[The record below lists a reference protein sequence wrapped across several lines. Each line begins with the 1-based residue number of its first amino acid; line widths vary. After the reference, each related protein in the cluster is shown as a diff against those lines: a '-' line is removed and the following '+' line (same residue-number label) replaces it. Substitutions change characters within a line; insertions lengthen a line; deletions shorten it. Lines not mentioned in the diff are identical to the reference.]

1 MVVDDAKMQIKSK
14 KFVTLISVFII
25 IVAAAGSIT
34 YFEINKKPT
43 ISLGPKM
50 RINTFLNSITNASSN
65 ITETIQIFSAMPL
78 RFGSSFSTNINT
90 YNISG
95 LNPYNN
101 TVYIELFNQS
111 YNYIVNNYTVFLSS
125 SFKIV
130 EEQWINYLSSQVGF
144 TEPSLDL
151 IATLTT
157 VENGS
162 VNVYTYYNNILFNPF
177 NTTFLNWFGNGTNSW
192 FKGTDINPMQYSEI
206 SYSTLYI
213 NTNIYFDLKSPTMSD
228 KYLLKTT
235 TNENKKVNPFSIPGY
250 PPGIYYIPVKWTN
263 MTGPLPLIGVHIN
276 YPSAQSLLD
285 SVASFITVSATLIN
299 MNSNM
304 VIYSTSSDSYKD
316 FMSTTPSLSKSAP
329 FKIFINGGITD
340 PLNFAGGNSTRTT
353 AITYLSNVTY
363 EIVHYKIFQA
373 TASQWI
379 YLGNATEVKITNI
392 NTANGFYVESAWFP
406 ITVNDVLTNMSFS
419 SVSVGNLTPMHN
431 IQGYNVWDSE
441 QGYTNAASVYK
452 TISNGVDLFSTS
464 LALGL
469 AIINVLAATN
479 IVRDLTVPE
488 IVSLSI
494 ELISSVTALSTKV
507 LSDFS
512 SISFLSSTS
521 IAGFGSSISN
531 VPLGNTQGNTFTLS
545 DYQSTNEVSFYDSE
559 NGQNYYFYAPMNYI
573 TAN

>member
-1 MVVDDAKMQIKSK
+1 MVWDDAKMQIKSR
-14 KFVTLISVFII
+14 KFVTLISVLII

-50 RINTFLNSITNASSN
+50 RINTFLNSTTNASSN

-78 RFGSSFSTNINT
+78 RFGSSFSTNINI

-111 YNYIVNNYTVFLSS
+111 YNHIVNNYTVFLSS
-125 SFKIV
+125 SFKFV

-276 YPSAQSLLD
+276 YPSAQSELN
-285 SVASFITVSATLIN
+285 SGASFITGSATLIN

-316 FMSTTPSLSKSAP
+316 LMSTTPSLSKSAP
-329 FKIFINGGITD
+329 FKFFINGGITV

-353 AITYLSNVTY
+353 TITYLSNVTY

-373 TASQWI
+373 TGSQWI

-392 NTANGFYVESAWFP
+392 YTANGFYVETAWFP
-406 ITVNDVLTNMSFS
+406 ITLNDVLTNMSFS

-431 IQGYNVWDSE
+431 LQGYNVWNSE
-441 QGYTNAASVYK
+441 QGYANAASVYK
-452 TISNGVDLFSTS
+452 NISNGIYLFSTS

-479 IVRDLTVPE
+479 MAGLTVPE
-488 IVSLSI
+488 IVAESI
-494 ELISSVTALSTKV
+494 ELISAVTALSTKV

-521 IAGFGSSISN
+521 IAGFGSFISN
-531 VPLGNTQGNTFTLS
+531 EPLGNTQGNTFTLS

-559 NGQNYYFYAPMNYI
+559 NGQTYYFYAPMNYI

>member
-1 MVVDDAKMQIKSK
+1 MQIKSK

-34 YFEINKKPT
+34 YFEINKKST

-50 RINTFLNSITNASSN
+50 RINTFLNSTTNASSN

-78 RFGSSFSTNINT
+78 LFGSSFSTNINT
-90 YNISG
+90 YNISE
-95 LNPYNN
+95 LNQYNN

-111 YNYIVNNYTVFLSS
+111 YNSIVNNYTVFLSS
-125 SFKIV
+125 SFKFV
-130 EEQWINYLSSQVGF
+130 EGQWINYLSSQVGF
-144 TEPSLDL
+144 TEPSLNL

-177 NTTFLNWFGNGTNSW
+177 NITFLNWFGNGTNSW
-192 FKGTDINPMQYSEI
+192 FNGTDINPMQYSEI
-206 SYSTLYI
+206 SYSTLNI
-213 NTNIYFDLKSPTMSD
+213 NTNLYFDLKSPTMSD

-235 TNENKKVNPFSIPGY
+235 ANENKKVNPFNIPGY
-250 PPGIYYIPVKWTN
+250 PPDIYYIPEEWTN
-263 MTGPLPLIGVHIN
+263 QTGPLPLIGVHIN
-276 YPSAQSLLD
+276 YSSAQSQLV
-285 SVASFITVSATLIN
+285 SGASFITGSATLN

-316 FMSTTPSLSKSAP
+316 LMSTTPSLSKSAP
-329 FKIFINGGITD
+329 FKISTNGWSAY
-340 PLNFAGGNSTRTT
+340 PLNFAVGNSTRTT
-353 AITYLSNVTY
+353 AITYLTNATY

-392 NTANGFYVESAWFP
+392 YTANGFYVESAWFP

-419 SVSVGNLTPMHN
+419 SVSVGNLTPMN
-431 IQGYNVWDSE
+431 SLQGYNVWDSE

-452 TISNGVDLFSTS
+452 TISNGIDMFSTS

-469 AIINVLAATN
+469 AIMNVLAATS
-479 IVRDLTVPE
+479 IVGDLNVPE
-488 IVSLSI
+488 IVAESI
-494 ELISSVTALSTKV
+494 ELISAVTALSTKV

-521 IAGFGSSISN
+521 ITGFGYFISN
-531 VPLGNTQGNTFTLS
+531 APLGNTQGDTFTLS
-545 DYQSTNEVSFYDSE
+545 DYQSTNEVSFYNSE
-559 NGQNYYFYAPMNYI
+559 NGQTYYFDAPMNYI
-573 TAN
+573 TANYT

>member
-1 MVVDDAKMQIKSK
+1 
-14 KFVTLISVFII
+14 
-25 IVAAAGSIT
+25 
-34 YFEINKKPT
+34 
-43 ISLGPKM
+43 
-50 RINTFLNSITNASSN
+50 
-65 ITETIQIFSAMPL
+65 MPL
-78 RFGSSFSTNINT
+78 RFGSSFSTNINI

-177 NTTFLNWFGNGTNSW
+177 NITFLNWFGNGTNSW

-235 TNENKKVNPFSIPGY
+235 TNENKKVNPFYFPGH
-250 PPGIYYIPVKWTN
+250 PSGIYYKVVKWTN

-276 YPSAQSLLD
+276 SPSAQSQLV
-285 SVASFITVSATLIN
+285 SGASFITGSATLN

-304 VIYSTSSDSYKD
+304 VIYSTSSESYKD
-316 FMSTTPSLSKSAP
+316 LMSTTPSLSKSAP
-329 FKIFINGGITD
+329 FIISSNGGPTY
-340 PLNFAGGNSTRTT
+340 PLNFANGNSTETT
-353 AITYLSNVTY
+353 AITYLTNVTY
-363 EIVHYKIFQA
+363 EIVHYNIYQNNGLY
-373 TASQWI
+373 WI

-392 NTANGFYVESAWFP
+392 NTANGFYVKTSWFP
-406 ITVNDVLTNMSFS
+406 ITLNDVLTNMNFS
-419 SVSVGNLTPMHN
+419 SVSIGNLPPMQSL
-431 IQGYNVWDSE
+431 QGYYVWDSE
-441 QGYTNAASVYK
+441 QGYANAASVYK
-452 TISNGVDLFSTS
+452 NISNAIEVFSTS
-464 LALGL
+464 LDLGL
-469 AIINVLAATN
+469 AIINVLSATN
-479 IVRDLTVPE
+479 IVGDINVPE
-488 IVSLSI
+488 IVAESI
-494 ELISSVTALSTKV
+494 ELISAVTALTTKV

-521 IAGFGSSISN
+521 ITGFGYFISN
-531 VPLGNTQGNTFTLS
+531 WPLEPPGTTYTLS
-545 DYQSTNEVSFYDSE
+545 DYQSTNEVSFSA
-559 NGQNYYFYAPMNYI
+559 NGQTYYFYAPMNYI

>member
-1 MVVDDAKMQIKSK
+1 MVWDDAKMQIKSK
-14 KFVTLISVFII
+14 KFVTLISVLII

-50 RINTFLNSITNASSN
+50 RINTFLNSTTNASSN

-78 RFGSSFSTNINT
+78 RFGSSFSTNINI

-177 NTTFLNWFGNGTNSW
+177 NITFLNWFGNGTNSW

-235 TNENKKVNPFSIPGY
+235 TNENKKVNPFYFPGH
-250 PPGIYYIPVKWTN
+250 PTGIYYKVVKWTN

-276 YPSAQSLLD
+276 YPSGQSQLD
-285 SVASFITVSATLIN
+285 SGASFITGSATLN

-304 VIYSTSSDSYKD
+304 VIYSTSSESYKD
-316 FMSTTPSLSKSAP
+316 LMSTTPSLSKSAP
-329 FKIFINGGITD
+329 FTISSNGWNAY
-340 PLNFAGGNSTRTT
+340 PLNFANGNSTETT

-363 EIVHYKIFQA
+363 EIVHYNIYQNIGPY
-373 TASQWI
+373 WI

-392 NTANGFYVESAWFP
+392 YTANGFYVNSTWFP
-406 ITVNDVLTNMSFS
+406 ITLNDVLTNMSFS
-419 SVSVGNLTPMHN
+419 SVSVGNLPPMHSL
-431 IQGYNVWDSE
+431 QGYNVWDSE
-441 QGYTNAASVYK
+441 QGYANAASVYK
-452 TISNGVDLFSTS
+452 TISNAIDLFSTS
-464 LALGL
+464 LDLGL
-469 AIINVLAATN
+469 AIINVLAATS
-479 IVRDLTVPE
+479 IADLTVPE
-488 IVSLSI
+488 IVAESI
-494 ELISSVTALSTKV
+494 ELISAVTALSTKV

-521 IAGFGSSISN
+521 ITGFGYFISN
-531 VPLGNTQGNTFTLS
+531 EPLGNMQGNTFTLS
-545 DYQSTNEVSFYDSE
+545 DYQSTNEVSFSG
-559 NGQNYYFYAPMNYI
+559 NGQTYYFYAPMNYI